1 MLAATILVFQ
11 RYLPHQRLRLAREV
25 ELAGRDKAKVE
36 LPPEIA
42 LPANNLVEQKQSW
55 GEVRIT
61 DPARD
66 LQVTKADVV
75 PLQIEAAANEPL
87 QRVGWNSAINGTE
100 EKLHEL
106 PPPSDPRYAVYQP
119 SLYLDEMRLSDWDVL
134 TYYAKANTERSNTF
148 ASEVYFLE

>member
-11 RYLPHQRLRLAREV
+11 RYLPLQRLRAAREA
-25 ELAGRDKAKVE
+25 ELAARDKAKVE

-42 LPANNLVEQKQSW
+42 LPTNNLVEQKQSW

-66 LQVTKADVV
+66 LQVTKVDVV
-75 PLQIEAAANEPL
+75 PLQIEAAANESL
-87 QRVGWNSAINGTE
+87 QRIGWNSAVNGTE
-100 EKLHEL
+100 EQPHEL

-119 SLYLDEMRLSDWDVL
+119 TLYLDQLRLSDWDVL
-134 TYYAKANTERSNTF
+134 T
-148 ASEVYFLE
+148 